1 MISKILAATDGSEV
15 AWKAVEYAVE
25 LAKQTGSTLTLLT
38 VVEESPFFS
47 PTVPEV
53 ITPTHLRE
61 TIDDYLRQVAEAIL
75 AKAERLCQKSGVSS
89 QKVVRSG
96 HPVEEIVKAAEESKA
111 DLVILG
117 SHGKGSLKAALIGS
131 VAFGVIHKETNVPVL
146 VVRK

>member
-25 LAKQTGSTLTLLT
+25 LAKQTGSTLILLT

-47 PTVPEV
+47 PSVPEV

-75 AKAERLCQKSGVSS
+75 AKAERLCQKSGVPS
-89 QKVVRSG
+89 QRVVRSG
-96 HPVEEIVKAAEESKA
+96 HPVEEIVKGAEESKA

-117 SHGKGSLKAALIGS
+117 SHGKGSLKAALLGS
-131 VAFGVIHKETNVPVL
+131 VAFGVIHKETKIPVL